1 MFSDTSNSSSKMPE
15 KLRFSISDFQ
25 RGFLK
30 LPNLDN
36 KSMAE
41 INILEVIKT
50 AMTLIEQIRP
60 RYESKHY
67 IYLINSHDLRKK

>member
-1 MFSDTSNSSSKMPE
+1 
-15 KLRFSISDFQ
+15 
-25 RGFLK
+25 
-30 LPNLDN
+30 
-36 KSMAE
+36 MAE